1 MIPRIIRIEFLEEI
15 QQSNEIFYRIAVTMS
30 DNTNHTP
37 KEPVSFDTINRTIEK
52 ERPEI
57 IDSRRYSMSFLSKML
72 DYITPINKLP
82 EMWLPISDPGQ
93 IV

>member
-1 MIPRIIRIEFLEEI
+1 MIPRITRIEFLEEI
-15 QQSNEIFYRIAVTMS
+15 QQSNEIFYRIAITMS
-30 DNTNHTP
+30 DNSVHTP
-37 KEPVSFDTINRTIEK
+37 NEPINFDTINRTIEK

-57 IDSRRYSMSFLSKML
+57 VDSRRYSMSFLSKML
-72 DYITPINKLP
+72 ELINPLNKLP